1 MVSLRT
7 PALASTSRSS
17 DGLRFISYLLLV
29 ISLILIFAAFNHTE
43 FNPAKQ
49 WTGFPYRQFVLP
61 LPTWLL
67 VAWPMFLGVAT
78 VAVAY
83 VIWARLIFPVLGI
96 RMPLWTTVFLVA
108 GMAGFQTAL
117 WSLAAFRITRI
128 LVLAVMANALVGLA
142 LMPIANGAS
151 APGSNTLLPLAAS
164 VAAGFVIAWVC
175 VSRQRHSGGVQ
186 RKWLPWVVE
195 RIDDVLPRRTARFA
209 SPAAAQF
216 WFEWRR
222 AGWVL
227 PFGVATAVM
236 LVFVPVSW
244 LVRSETNYTLWIIG
258 WLLALPLIL
267 SVFVGKGF
275 ARPDFWSSDLAYPG
289 FLSARPISSGDIVVI
304 KLKVAALAVAL
315 AWLPVILFLFVWLAG
330 WADTR
335 RTESLWWLARA
346 NVPLPKLCVILGLTF
361 IALLLL
367 TWRNMV
373 RSLWAGLSGRKFLYV
388 ASFVLDVIGGAFFI
402 GGAIWLG
409 ESHDNWLNQPAAA
422 AFWIGCVICVVVL
435 LKLFAAACFW
445 KNVNP
450 VRSGLFALIWL
461 VGTLCFAALAWLICQ
476 EVPWLRHLLVLAAL
490 LAVPLARLGLT
501 TTALAKN
508 RHR

>member
-1 MVSLRT
+1 M
-7 PALASTSRSS
+7 LA
-17 DGLRFISYLLLV
+17 
-29 ISLILIFAAFNHTE
+29 
-43 FNPAKQ
+43 
-49 WTGFPYRQFVLP
+49 FV
-61 LPTWLL
+61 
-67 VAWPMFLGVAT
+67 A
-78 VAVAY
+78 
-83 VIWARLIFPVLGI
+83 
-96 RMPLWTTVFLVA
+96 
-108 GMAGFQTAL
+108 
-117 WSLAAFRITRI
+117 
-128 LVLAVMANALVGLA
+128 
-142 LMPIANGAS
+142 
-151 APGSNTLLPLAAS
+151 
-164 VAAGFVIAWVC
+164 
-175 VSRQRHSGGVQ
+175 
-186 RKWLPWVVE
+186 
-195 RIDDVLPRRTARFA
+195 
-209 SPAAAQF
+209 
-216 WFEWRR
+216 
-222 AGWVL
+222 
-227 PFGVATAVM
+227 
-236 LVFVPVSW
+236 VSW
-244 LVRSETNYTLWIIG
+244 LVSLESNFTLWIIG

-275 ARPDFWSSDLAYPG
+275 AKPECWSSDHACPGLLAT
-289 FLSARPISSGDIVVI
+289 RPISCDDIVFI
-304 KLKVAALAVAL
+304 KLKVAALSTVL
-315 AWLPVILFLFVWLAG
+315 AWLPVILFHFVWLAG

-346 NVPLPKLCVILGLTF
+346 NVPLPELCAILGLTF
-361 IALLLL
+361 FALLLL

-373 RSLWAGLSGRKFLYV
+373 RSLWAGLSGKKFLYV